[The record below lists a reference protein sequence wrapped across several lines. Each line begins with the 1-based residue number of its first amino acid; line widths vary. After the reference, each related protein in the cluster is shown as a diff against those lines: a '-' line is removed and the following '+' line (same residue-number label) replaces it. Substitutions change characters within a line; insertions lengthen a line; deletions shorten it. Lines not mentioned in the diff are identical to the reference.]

1 MTAPAQIIIDFLSV
15 LHEPDDRIEF
25 RPIETWY
32 EAGKKRSRVLY
43 KQRAWHQRKHLTPEL
58 VQNWLDAIGKE
69 HGCAFFGV
77 CPRFGPN
84 GEYDQAWQIR
94 TVRVLWAD
102 IDNCTVE
109 EVLDRITK
117 AGLPEPTIVVSSGN
131 GVHVYWKLAEAYQID
146 DAGEPLRVVK
156 KFEPDKNG
164 KKKPVD
170 YIVVD
175 GYEERLDNHNRPAL
189 SPKAALL
196 QDALKGIAKAIGGDH
211 TTDSVRLLRMPETLN
226 RKDGRNGAE
235 PKQAKLVSIE
245 HSLAYSFDWFAEFAD
260 RSPDKTKREA
270 IEKIE
275 LKASRK
281 ITSGKRDKLADRLN
295 ACRVAEVGQRSELDF
310 GLCCFAIE
318 EGIAQNELWAAC
330 SDVGKFKERGD
341 AYFNSTWTKAEQV
354 ARERVYEKQVKRQE
368 RKAERQR
375 QSLSADERPSRVVIE
390 YGPDEHRVVKEVID
404 ALPNAP
410 NIYQRGGVL
419 VHVVHHSEPQ
429 ETRSK
434 FRPSGAPRLATLP
447 ASVLRTHVTA
457 VAEFTTV
464 VESGD
469 SSYVKEIAVPEKI
482 VNAVHAFGTWPGVR
496 HIDLISD
503 SPVLL
508 ADGSVLQLPGYHPAG
523 VLYQPGAD
531 FPEVPDHPTLDD
543 AQGAAELLL
552 DLIAEFP
559 VATPAHRSAWLAS
572 ILTPIARLAFRG
584 PAPLFGFE
592 ANRAGAGKSLLSDII
607 AYLVTGCEFSRDSFT
622 TDDNEMRKAILATAI
637 EGERL
642 LLFDN
647 VEGELGC
654 PALDRTLTAGTISG
668 RILGTNQKVSNLPV
682 KTTWYATGN
691 NWSIIGDTVRRVCI
705 CRLETREE
713 NPEERA
719 GFKYPDLVAHV
730 IGNRPQLLV
739 AALTLLRAWFAN
751 GCPNMRLKSWGSFDD
766 WSRVVRNPIVWAGY
780 ADPGETRQEV
790 REQADVDGNN
800 FRALLAGW
808 EEIAP
813 NSAGITCAEVIET
826 LFHDSRARDQYSTLR
841 AAVLELC
848 SITKDG
854 KPTPKQLSGV
864 LRKFKRRVWRG
875 KMFFGKPNRDGVMHW
890 RVISTEAVD
899 HHETETDEPNLFETN
914 GHTDLPAGF
923 AGNAGF
929 VALNGP

>member
-1 MTAPAQIIIDFLSV
+1 MSPSAETIIDFLSV
-15 LHEPDDRIEF
+15 LHEPDDLIEF
-25 RPIETWY
+25 RPIETWI
-32 EAGKKRSRVLY
+32 EAERKRSRVLY
-43 KQRAWHQRKHLTPEL
+43 KHRAWHRRKHLTPALLEG
-58 VQNWLDAIGKE
+58 WLDAIGHE
-69 HGCAFFGV
+69 HGNAFFGV
-77 CPRFGPN
+77 CPRFGAQ

-94 TVRVLWAD
+94 TARVLWAD
-102 IDNCTVE
+102 VDHCTVE
-109 EVLDRITK
+109 ETLERVAK
-117 AGLPEPTIVVSSGN
+117 AGLPKPTIVISSGN
-131 GVHVYWKLAEAYQID
+131 GAHLYWKLAEAYQID
-146 DAGEPLRVVK
+146 DAGEPARVVK
-156 KFEPDKNG
+156 KFAADKNG
-164 KKKPVD
+164 KNKPVD
-170 YIVVD
+170 YIIVD
-175 GYEERLDNHNRPAL
+175 GHEERLDAHNRPAL

-196 QDALKGIAKAIGGDH
+196 QNTMKGMAAAIGADH
-211 TTDSVRLLRMPETLN
+211 TTDASRILRLPESLN
-226 RKDGRNGAE
+226 RKNGRNGAE
-235 PKQAKLVSIE
+235 PKPSTLVSID
-245 HSLAYSFDWFAEFAD
+245 HSLAYGFDRFAEFAQ
-260 RSPDKTKREA
+260 RSPDKVKREA
-270 IEKIE
+270 VEKIE
-275 LKASRK
+275 LKKPRK
-281 ITSGKRDKLADRLN
+281 LTVGKQDKLSAYVN
-295 ACRVAEVGQRSELDF
+295 ACRIAGVGERSEADF
-310 GLCCFAIE
+310 ELCCYSIE
-318 EGIAQNELWAAC
+318 EGISSDDAWSAC
-330 SDVGKFKERGD
+330 SDAGKFAERGK
-341 AYFNSTWTKAEQV
+341 AYFDNTWANAELV
-354 ARERVYEKQVKRQE
+354 ARERTYDKQITRQE

-375 QSLSADERPSRVVIE
+375 QSLAPDERPARVVIE
-390 YGPDEHRVVKEVID
+390 YGPDEHRVVNEVID

-419 VHVVHHSEPQ
+419 VHVVHHSEPL
-429 ETRSK
+429 ETRST

-447 ASVLRTHVTA
+447 ASVLRTHITT
-457 VAEFTTV
+457 VAEFTTI
-464 VESGD
+464 VENGE

-508 ADGSVLQLPGYHPAG
+508 TDGSVLQVPGYHPAG

-559 VATPAHRSAWLAS
+559 VATPAHRSVWLAS
-572 ILTPIARLAFRG
+572 LLTPIARLAFRG

-592 ANRAGAGKSLLSDII
+592 GNRAGAGKSLLSDII

-654 PALDRTLTAGTISG
+654 PALDRVLTAGTISG
-668 RILGTNQKVSNLPV
+668 RILGTNQKVSNLPI

-719 GFKYPDLVAHV
+719 GFKYPDLAAHV
-730 IGNRPQLLV
+730 IENRPQLLV
-739 AALTLLRAWFAN
+739 AALTILRAWFAN
-751 GCPNMRLKSWGSFDD
+751 GCPNMRLKSWGSYEG

-800 FRALLAGW
+800 FRALVTGW
-808 EEIAP
+808 EQLMP
-813 NSAGITCAEVIET
+813 SGAGITCAEVIDT
-826 LFHDSRARDQYSTLR
+826 LFYDSKFRDCYSTLKT
-841 AAVLELC
+841 AILEL
-848 SITKDG
+848 SNAKDG

-890 RVISTEAVD
+890 RVISTEAVA
-899 HHETETDEPNLFETN
+899 HHETDTDEPFLFETN
-914 GHTDLPAGF
+914 GHTELPAGF

-929 VALNGP
+929 VALTGT